1 MECLYVIFA
10 DILFDILTAKWKPL
24 GEKIPLRAKR
34 IPLRAKGLKSP
45 EIYFIIKA

>member
-10 DILFDILTAKWKPL
+10 DILFDITENWMGL